1 MPPLSVWPCD
11 TPFGNTQ
18 EGPDRLRS
26 APITVPLF
34 RGFGIPNRSVRCRLN
49 PASLLL
55 LSVCFFFCHAKP
67 IIKLCEAS
75 VGVCVVYYF
84 EVLWT
89 LEHGARHG
97 ISRVRGGEG
106 PQELSTGCATLPLA
120 CRTPLEGIEKHLT
133 PRHSGLRRRRR
144 CRTKSKDG
152 NSQQTVRLHAHSLPV
167 ASTDGEK
174 EHRHVCMTV

>member
-67 IIKLCEAS
+67 IIKLAVSCVRPQLKFVLFITLRFFGLWSMEHVMVFPEY
-75 VGVCVVYYF
+75 VG
-84 EVLWT
+84 
-89 LEHGARHG
+89 G
-97 ISRVRGGEG
+97 
-106 PQELSTGCATLPLA
+106 
-120 CRTPLEGIEKHLT
+120 K
-133 PRHSGLRRRRR
+133 GLKSCQQDARR
-144 CRTKSKDG
+144 CR
-152 NSQQTVRLHAHSLPV
+152 LPV
-167 ASTDGEK
+167 GP
-174 EHRHVCMTV
+174 R